1 MVRLFFLSLILP
13 IAGSAFA
20 QWQVF
25 EDVTEDGTFIVAEQ
39 LGDGGVAWNFICFE
53 GETFIE
59 LFMFDDVTPN
69 TNNVNFLVAVDQQ
82 QPLRVG
88 GFIDRVDDE
97 TIVFVGLDLNDNPA
111 RATQQLLTQI
121 KRGNRLYLLGN
132 GEHSDNLLSV
142 EEWDLTG
149 SMRALNEFEKRCQ

>member
-53 GETFIE
+53 
-59 LFMFDDVTPN
+59 
-69 TNNVNFLVAVDQQ
+69 
-82 QPLRVG
+82 
-88 GFIDRVDDE
+88 
-97 TIVFVGLDLNDNPA
+97 
-111 RATQQLLTQI
+111 
-121 KRGNRLYLLGN
+121 KR
-132 GEHSDNLLSV
+132 LLSC
-142 EEWDLTG
+142 LCL
-149 SMRALNEFEKRCQ
+149 MM

>member
-1 MVRLFFLSLILP
+1 
-13 IAGSAFA
+13 
-20 QWQVF
+20 
-25 EDVTEDGTFIVAEQ
+25 
-39 LGDGGVAWNFICFE
+39 
-53 GETFIE
+53 
-59 LFMFDDVTPN
+59 MFDDVTPN

-132 GEHSDNLLSV
+132 GEHSDNLLR
-142 EEWDLTG
+142 LKNGT
-149 SMRALNEFEKRCQ
+149 